1 MTSRDRIRAWQNWYD
16 QGDGLL
22 TSEAPTILAAR
33 TASD

>member
-16 QGDGLL
+16 QDDGSL
-22 TSEAPTILAAR
+22 TSDELTILAAR